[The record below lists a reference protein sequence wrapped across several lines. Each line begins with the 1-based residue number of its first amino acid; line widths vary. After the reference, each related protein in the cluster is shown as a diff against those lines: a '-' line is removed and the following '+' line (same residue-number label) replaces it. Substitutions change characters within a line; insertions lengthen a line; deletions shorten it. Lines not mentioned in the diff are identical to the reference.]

1 MPALSNGR
9 NMDIV
14 IREEDVSV
22 AQVGIYASISFLVVT
37 VVGALFYVSC
47 SKKYR
52 LNWFEKNL
60 LESAAETQDT
70 EQCTDPLVAGTA
82 AFNADN
88 ISECSRSRSI
98 CKGNVSPTSINTDD
112 PTFWVPPP
120 RKTVQQQVSTS
131 AEESPPPTPTSPTG
145 SLKSNTLSMSST
157 SSVPI
162 TRSDKHVVL
171 GMNPSRPKVASMSA
185 KLDHTKIDMSLYRS
199 NSQQKGSPQGSDDIR
214 GNIHLSV
221 VYDTIAGMLSVHL
234 IEAQNLQPRDF
245 SRTADPY
252 AKVRL
257 LPEKKN
263 FWQTRIHKKT
273 LNPIFDED
281 FVFEENASVI
291 DKRTI
296 EILLYDFDAYSR
308 HVCIGGAQIPLNSL
322 DLSEKVELWTPLG
335 SCAEQDMK
343 VDLGDIMVSLSFLP
357 SAERLTV
364 VLIKARNLRIIDDS
378 RNSSDPYIKV
388 ALLSDGKK
396 IKKRKT
402 GVTRNTINPVY
413 NEALTFD
420 VNKDTLKN
428 CLIEFTVV
436 HDGLLGSSEILGR
449 AVIGNSAEVRPEE
462 RMFFEQMFR
471 SKNSLAQW
479 VPLQEASNQ
488 RGTLA
493 NPPTNVN

>member
-1 MPALSNGR
+1 MPVLSSDK
-9 NMDIV
+9 NMDIF
-14 IREEDVSV
+14 ISEEDVSV

-37 VVGALFYVSC
+37 VAGALFYVSC

-60 LESAAETQDT
+60 LESAAETQDP
-70 EQCTDPLVAGTA
+70 EKCTDQLVAGA
-82 AFNADN
+82 ASFNSDN
-88 ISECSRSRSI
+88 VSECSRSRSI
-98 CKGNVSPTSINTDD
+98 YKGNMSPTSINTDD
-112 PTFWVPPP
+112 PSFWVPPP

-131 AEESPPPTPTSPTG
+131 AEESPPPSPTSPTG

-171 GMNPSRPKVASMSA
+171 GMNPSRPKVSSMSA
-185 KLDHTKIDMSLYRS
+185 KLDHTKIDMSLYRN
-199 NSQQKGSPQGSDDIR
+199 NSQQKTSPQGSDDIR

-221 VYDTIAGMLSVHL
+221 IYDPIAGMLSVHL
-234 IEAQNLQPRDF
+234 IEAHNLQPRDF
-245 SRTADPY
+245 SGTADPY

-263 FWQTRIHKKT
+263 FWQTRIHKRT

-281 FVFEENASVI
+281 FVFEENTNVI

-308 HVCIGGAQIPLNSL
+308 HVCIGGAQIPLSNI
-322 DLSEKVELWTPLG
+322 DLTEKVELWTPLG
-335 SCAEQDMK
+335 PCAEQDLK

-364 VLIKARNLRIIDDS
+364 VIIKARNLRIIDDS

-388 ALLSDGKK
+388 ALLSAGKK

-402 GVTRNTINPVY
+402 GVARNTINPVY

-420 VNKDTLKN
+420 ANKETLKN

-436 HDGLLGSSEILGR
+436 HDGLLGRFG
-449 AVIGNSAEVRPEE
+449 
-462 RMFFEQMFR
+462 
-471 SKNSLAQW
+471 
-479 VPLQEASNQ
+479 
-488 RGTLA
+488 
-493 NPPTNVN
+493 